1 MPVGAAGS
9 WSDPVT
15 ELGATVGAK
24 RGFATSVKSYYDI
37 ANGYYVGTHSFY
49 DQFGNVRKV
58 RDGRGNDTETLYDD
72 DYAFAYPTSVTTAV
86 PDSTGTYGSDTA
98 FTTSSTVYDFDTGL
112 PTSATD
118 ANGQTTSMEYDDP
131 LLRPTKVTAPNGQQ
145 TVTEYGAGTSAAT
158 RYVKVSTQIDAT
170 DWKVGYSW
178 YDGLGRTIK
187 SQSVDSAGDV
197 FVDTEYDA
205 MGRVKRT
212 TNPYRTGDTIYWTT
226 PAYDDLGRTITV
238 TTPDNAVVSTAYS
251 LATTGS
257 QDRDRRDGDG
267 PGREAAEEHHE
278 RTRPVDQS

>member
-98 FTTSSTVYDFDTGL
+98 FTTSSTVYDFDTF
-112 PTSATD
+112 
-118 ANGQTTSMEYDDP
+118 DDRWYP
-131 LLRPTKVTAPNGQQ
+131 
-145 TVTEYGAGTSAAT
+145 
-158 RYVKVSTQIDAT
+158 VSILKKLD
-170 DWKVGYSW
+170 KKIRF
-178 YDGLGRTIK
+178 RTIYVLK
-187 SQSVDSAGDV
+187 SGGD
-197 FVDTEYDA
+197 A
-205 MGRVKRT
+205 LL
-212 TNPYRTGDTIYWTT
+212 NCHI
-226 PAYDDLGRTITV
+226 
-238 TTPDNAVVSTAYS
+238 
-251 LATTGS
+251 S
-257 QDRDRRDGDG
+257 Q
-267 PGREAAEEHHE
+267 P
-278 RTRPVDQS
+278 